1 MLTVNILNKSIKN
14 IIQEVDDIMPV
25 KYWNISLL
33 LFLFI
38 LIGCTPIKNED
49 KLDGYSI
56 CLGEFVK
63 YEDAELFKSKLDF
76 ELWDKLKIESVED
89 IYFLIYGNYDTSFEA
104 GKKAFELFRRSL
116 INNYKILYKEKYVYD
131 NYANLLFIG
140 KYQGRPSVYIYNMAA
155 KESKLFWSRWG
166 RKVTTLNH
174 SKDRSYSFFVT
185 ALGYGKQGSFP
196 YVRDTRIYRFTGSDE
211 LVEEL
216 DELGDGLQ
224 VYTYWDAKDTFKVN
238 ITKPDS
244 IKSDLL
250 IQEINSYNYQGKTG
264 QVKQRVFSLTE
275 DGFPKPPDIQ
285 PQLISNNNT
294 RLIRLAQLDSEIYIY
309 LKTNPVGVVSTDEN
323 YVLWPERKNQSRIP
337 DVSFVAKDRLPKEQN
352 RFLPIAPDLA
362 VEILSPTNN
371 FDEVMLKAEE
381 YLQQGTQIVWVVIVS
396 TREVIVCTAEGK
408 HFVKDVLTAPQL
420 LPGFELPVKTIF
432 AGL

>member
-1 MLTVNILNKSIKN
+1 
-14 IIQEVDDIMPV
+14 MPV
-25 KYWNISLL
+25 KYWNISLVL
-33 LFLFI
+33 SLFI
-38 LIGCTPIKNED
+38 LISCAPVKNED
-49 KLDGYSI
+49 KPDGYSI

-63 YEDAELFKSKLDF
+63 YEDADLFKSKLDF
-76 ELWDKLKIESVED
+76 ELWDKLKIESGED
-89 IYFLIYGNYDTSFEA
+89 KYFLIYSNYETSLEA
-104 GKKAFELFRRSL
+104 GKKAFELFRKSL
-116 INNYKILYKEKYVYD
+116 ISNYKILYKEKYVYD
-131 NYANLLFIG
+131 NYTNILFIG
-140 KYQGRPSVYIYNMAA
+140 RYQGRPSVYIYNMAT

-174 SKDRSYSFFVT
+174 SKDRTYSFFVT

-250 IQEINSYNYQGKTG
+250 FQEIHSYIYQGKTG
-264 QVKQRVFSLTE
+264 QVKQRTFSLTE

-309 LKTNPVGVVSTDEN
+309 LKNIREGSESMVGNFTGRLFNAIWSNDDKYLFIIIKNNTFSRVTAANQQELMVIDTEQKKLIKTFHSN
-323 YVLWPERKNQSRIP
+323 YYQNILANGNFIFYETIMDGESVISVYDLLNDDIY
-337 DVSFVAKDRLPKEQN
+337 DVIKMPGGCA
-352 RFLPIAPDLA
+352 I
-362 VEILSPTNN
+362 NN
-371 FDEVMLKAEE
+371 L
-381 YLQQGTQIVWVVIVS
+381 
-396 TREVIVCTAEGK
+396 
-408 HFVKDVLTAPQL
+408 VK
-420 LPGFELPVKTIF
+420 
-432 AGL
+432 

>member
-1 MLTVNILNKSIKN
+1 MLTVNILNRFIKN

-25 KYWNISLL
+25 KYWNISLVL
-33 LFLFI
+33 SLFI
-38 LIGCTPIKNED
+38 LISCAPVKNED
-49 KLDGYSI
+49 KPDGYSI

-63 YEDAELFKSKLDF
+63 YEDADLFKSKLDF

-89 IYFLIYGNYDTSFEA
+89 KYFLIYSNYETSFEA
-104 GKKAFELFRRSL
+104 GKKAFELFRKSL
-116 INNYKILYKEKYVYD
+116 ISNYKILYKEKYVYD
-131 NYANLLFIG
+131 NYANILFIG
-140 KYQGRPSVYIYNMAA
+140 RYQGRPSVYIYNMAA

-174 SKDRSYSFFVT
+174 SKDRTYSFFVT

-196 YVRDTRIYRFTGSDE
+196 YVRDTRIYRFTASDD

-250 IQEINSYNYQGKTG
+250 FQEIHSYNYQGKTG
-264 QVKQRVFSLTE
+264 QVKQRTFSLTE

-309 LKTNPVGVVSTDEN
+309 LKNIKEGSESMVANFTGRLYNAIWSNDDKYLFIIIKNNSYLRVTAANQQELMVIDTEQKKLIKTFHSN
-323 YVLWPERKNQSRIP
+323 YYQNILANGNYIFYETTIDGESVISVYDLLNDDIY
-337 DVSFVAKDRLPKEQN
+337 DVIKMPGGCA
-352 RFLPIAPDLA
+352 I
-362 VEILSPTNN
+362 NN
-371 FDEVMLKAEE
+371 L
-381 YLQQGTQIVWVVIVS
+381 
-396 TREVIVCTAEGK
+396 
-408 HFVKDVLTAPQL
+408 VK
-420 LPGFELPVKTIF
+420 
-432 AGL
+432 

>member
-1 MLTVNILNKSIKN
+1 
-14 IIQEVDDIMPV
+14 MPV
-25 KYWNISLL
+25 KYWNISLVF
-33 LFLFI
+33 FLFI
-38 LIGCTPIKNED
+38 FIGCTPIKNED
-49 KLDGYSI
+49 KPDGYSI
-56 CLGEFVK
+56 CLGEFIK
-63 YEDAELFKSKLDF
+63 YEDADLFKSKLDF

-89 IYFLIYGNYDTSFEA
+89 KYFLIYGNYDTSFEA

-140 KYQGRPSVYIYNMAA
+140 RYQGRPSVYIYNMAT

-224 VYTYWDAKDTFKVN
+224 IYTYWDAKDTFKVN

-309 LKTNPVGVVSTDEN
+309 LKNIKEGSESMVGNFTGSLYNAIWSNDDKYLFLIIKNNLHSKVSVANQQELMVIDTEQKKLIKTFHSNN
-323 YVLWPERKNQSRIP
+323 YQNILANGNYIFYETIMDGESVISVYDLLNDNIY
-337 DVSFVAKDRLPKEQN
+337 DVIKMPGGCAIYNL
-352 RFLPIAPDLA
+352 
-362 VEILSPTNN
+362 
-371 FDEVMLKAEE
+371 
-381 YLQQGTQIVWVVIVS
+381 
-396 TREVIVCTAEGK
+396 
-408 HFVKDVLTAPQL
+408 VK
-420 LPGFELPVKTIF
+420 
-432 AGL
+432 